1 MEKIIAGRHMSIQE
15 RTKDYINEQLAR
27 IETDYEKL
35 TSARVVIDKGKAEF
49 EVEIIL
55 HGKKIKYTAKSS
67 DRVVHTALNAALD
80 KVDRQ
85 LRKHLDKAQDHNHTS
100 TSEIEIASRESA
112 VTDEEIEEEALKLL
126 E

>member
-1 MEKIIAGRHMSIQE
+1 MEKIIAGRHMSIQV
-15 RTKDYINEQLAR
+15 RTKNYINEQLAR

-55 HGKKIKYTAKSS
+55 HGKRIKSTAKAS
-67 DRVVHTALNAALD
+67 DRSLHTALNAAVE

-85 LRKHLDKAQDHNHTS
+85 LRKHFDKVQDHHHAS
-100 TSEIEIASRESA
+100 TSEIEIASCEA
-112 VTDEEIEEEALKLL
+112 VVTDEEIEEEALGLF

>member
-1 MEKIIAGRHMSIQE
+1 MEKIIAGRHMSIQV
-15 RTKDYINEQLAR
+15 RTKNYINEQLAR

-55 HGKKIKYTAKSS
+55 HGKRIKSTAKAS
-67 DRVVHTALNAALD
+67 DRSLHTALNAAVE

-85 LRKHLDKAQDHNHTS
+85 LRKHFDKVQDHQHAS
-100 TSEIEIASRESA
+100 TSEIEIASCEA
-112 VTDEEIEEEALKLL
+112 VVTDEEIEEEALGLF

>member
-1 MEKIIAGRHMSIQE
+1 MEKIIAGRHMSI
-15 RTKDYINEQLAR
+15 RKGMKNYINEQLAR
-27 IETDYEKL
+27 IETDYSKL

-55 HGKKIKYTAKSS
+55 HGKKLKYTAKASN
-67 DRVVHTALNAALD
+67 RVVHIALNAAFD

-85 LRKHLDKAQDHNHTS
+85 LRKHFDKAQDHQHTS
-100 TSEIEIASRESA
+100 TSEIEIAFREGA
-112 VTDEEIEEEALKLL
+112 VTDEEIEEEALGLF

>member
-1 MEKIIAGRHMSIQE
+1 MEKIIAGRHMSI
-15 RTKDYINEQLAR
+15 RKGMKNYINEQLAR
-27 IETDYEKL
+27 IETDYSKL

-55 HGKKIKYTAKSS
+55 HGKKIKYTAKAS
-67 DRVVHTALNAALD
+67 DRGLHTALNAAIE

-85 LRKHLDKAQDHNHTS
+85 LRKHLDKAKDHHHTS
-100 TSEIEIASRESA
+100 ISAIEIASCEGV
-112 VTDEEIEEEALKLL
+112 VTDEEIEEEALGLF

>member
-1 MEKIIAGRHMSIQE
+1 MEKIIAGRHMNIQE

-35 TSARVVIDKGKAEF
+35 TSARVVIDKGK
-49 EVEIIL
+49 
-55 HGKKIKYTAKSS
+55 KIKYTAKAS
-67 DRVVHTALNAALD
+67 DRVVHTALNAAID

-85 LRKHLDKAQDHNHTS
+85 LRKHFDKTQDHQHTS
-100 TSEIEIASRESA
+100 TSEIEIASREGN
-112 VTDEEIEEEALKLL
+112 VTDEEIEEEALGLL